1 MENFLSIV
9 IITCNRKKELEKTL
23 KSCMSFADMN
33 CEIIIVDNNSNDGT
47 KEMVEQF
54 ETPKHVIIRPFFMHE
69 NLGVAGARN
78 YGFKM
83 ANSKVVYFI
92 DDDAY
97 FDEDS
102 KKLSYAYYYLL
113 NNHNVFAIATEINDL
128 KKKCMLKE
136 RSEKG
141 NVQKVFSFI
150 GASHFIRKDYV
161 KTKDLYPEKLFY
173 GSEERYACLC
183 AYKDGLDIAYCE
195 EIKVIHDPSTFTRA
209 SNYENI
215 RNIYINTF
223 IVKRLTLPKSLLP
236 ISTIMF
242 YLRLVRFCNWRI
254 DRYFECYKL
263 YKERYIDNKYGTYRL
278 PFKSALQLMKRFG
291 IKMVL

>member
-1 MENFLSIV
+1 MVYMENFLSIV

-128 KKKCMLKE
+128 KKNACLKNEVRKETFKKYFHLLEPVISLERTMLK
-136 RSEKG
+136 
-141 NVQKVFSFI
+141 QKICILKNYFMVRRRDTP
-150 GASHFIRKDYV
+150 AYAPIRTV
-161 KTKDLYPEKLFY
+161 LIL
-173 GSEERYACLC
+173 L
-183 AYKDGLDIAYCE
+183 
-195 EIKVIHDPSTFTRA
+195 
-209 SNYENI
+209 
-215 RNIYINTF
+215 
-223 IVKRLTLPKSLLP
+223 IVKK
-236 ISTIMF
+236 
-242 YLRLVRFCNWRI
+242 LR
-254 DRYFECYKL
+254 
-263 YKERYIDNKYGTYRL
+263 
-278 PFKSALQLMKRFG
+278 
-291 IKMVL
+291 